1 MRGKENGNRYN
12 RIVKCFSFALDCV
25 EAELIHVTSN
35 QWKKSGIYE
44 CLHGRKDG
52 GV

>member
-1 MRGKENGNRYN
+1 MEIDIIGLLSA
-12 RIVKCFSFALDCV
+12 FSFALDCV

-35 QWKKSGIYE
+35 
-44 CLHGRKDG
+44 HGKRVAYMSVCRKDG